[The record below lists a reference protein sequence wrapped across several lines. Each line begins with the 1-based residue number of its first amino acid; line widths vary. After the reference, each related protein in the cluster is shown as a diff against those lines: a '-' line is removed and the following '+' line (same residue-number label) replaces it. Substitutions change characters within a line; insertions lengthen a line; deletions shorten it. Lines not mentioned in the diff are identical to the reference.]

1 MKYGKRL
8 IALLLSLSCIP
19 LAFGCSKEEE
29 PPTLDGKKIIFIG
42 DSFLFS
48 GKAVLTNKGITQA
61 ERTGDTGYFYQIC
74 KANGMDV
81 EVTNF
86 TYGGTGLA
94 TIYSTYY
101 PVLQDRKFDYVV
113 FSGGRASSN
122 TYKTLSDTLDKYMA
136 DFRAANPNVKF
147 LYLVTSGAHNIAV
160 EETFPIDILNNLD
173 ELEKKGIADD
183 TVIVI
188 STDHYPYGL
197 DKSSTYGNAKNYLAE
212 LYGVNKIDFL
222 TRDNNTLIIWSG
234 CLEDKDIVVD
244 TPVYSLDILPTLSN
258 LFGVEYDSR
267 LLVGRDI
274 FSDAEP
280 LVLWPNGS
288 WRTDKGTYNSST
300 KTFTPA
306 EGVAEVSDDYV
317 SYISSLVSNKIKFS
331 KSVANFNYYNEI
343 VKLLENADA

>member
-8 IALLLSLSCIP
+8 LALLLCLSSTA
-19 LAFGCSKEEE
+19 LVFGCNKEEQ

-74 KANGMDV
+74 KANGMNV

-86 TYGGTGLA
+86 TYGGTGLS

-101 PVLQDRKFDYVV
+101 PVLLDKNYDYVV

-173 ELEKKGIADD
+173 ELEKKGIIIVDWGKLVADLARNKV
-183 TVIVI
+183 TVPGGTQTYNNHTFVKNKSLTDGFHPNQLAGYITAQMIYCAITGQSAVGQDYSFWNDKTLHEQFDAEKFVSNSYLLGPTNYPEVFA
-188 STDHYPYGL
+188 STADMKGIQQL
-197 DKSSTYGNAKNYLAE
+197 MDQYLAE
-212 LYGVNKIDFL
+212 KAYRN
-222 TRDNNTLIIWSG
+222 
-234 CLEDKDIVVD
+234 
-244 TPVYSLDILPTLSN
+244 
-258 LFGVEYDSR
+258 
-267 LLVGRDI
+267 
-274 FSDAEP
+274 
-280 LVLWPNGS
+280 
-288 WRTDKGTYNSST
+288 YN
-300 KTFTPA
+300 FTA
-306 EGVAEVSDDYV
+306 
-317 SYISSLVSNKIKFS
+317 
-331 KSVANFNYYNEI
+331 
-343 VKLLENADA
+343 ADANG

>member
-8 IALLLSLSCIP
+8 LALLLCLSSTA
-19 LAFGCSKEEE
+19 LVFGCNKEEQ

-74 KANGMDV
+74 KANGMNV

-86 TYGGTGLA
+86 TYGGTGLS

-101 PVLQDRKFDYVV
+101 PVLLDKNYDYVV

-173 ELEKKGIADD
+173 ELEKKGIIIVDWGKLVADLARNKV
-183 TVIVI
+183 TVPGGTQTYNNHTFVKNKSLTDGFHPNQLAGYITAQMVFCAI
-188 STDHYPYGL
+188 TGKSAVGQDYSFWNDATIHEQFDVTKFVNNSYLLGPTNYPEVFASTADMKGIQQL
-197 DKSSTYGNAKNYLAE
+197 MDQYLAE
-212 LYGVNKIDFL
+212 KAYRN
-222 TRDNNTLIIWSG
+222 
-234 CLEDKDIVVD
+234 
-244 TPVYSLDILPTLSN
+244 
-258 LFGVEYDSR
+258 
-267 LLVGRDI
+267 
-274 FSDAEP
+274 
-280 LVLWPNGS
+280 
-288 WRTDKGTYNSST
+288 YN
-300 KTFTPA
+300 FTA
-306 EGVAEVSDDYV
+306 
-317 SYISSLVSNKIKFS
+317 
-331 KSVANFNYYNEI
+331 
-343 VKLLENADA
+343 ADANG